1 MDSIVVEMATKST
14 QVVLNTTKATNEIL
28 YPSTMSTIIEIEEDT
43 KNPQMGDGTRIVLMV
58 E

>member
-1 MDSIVVEMATKST
+1 MATKSS

-43 KNPQMGDGTRIVLMV
+43 KNPQMEDGTRIVLMV

>member
-1 MDSIVVEMATKST
+1 VDSIVVEMATKSS

-43 KNPQMGDGTRIVLMV
+43 KNPQMEDGTRIVLMV